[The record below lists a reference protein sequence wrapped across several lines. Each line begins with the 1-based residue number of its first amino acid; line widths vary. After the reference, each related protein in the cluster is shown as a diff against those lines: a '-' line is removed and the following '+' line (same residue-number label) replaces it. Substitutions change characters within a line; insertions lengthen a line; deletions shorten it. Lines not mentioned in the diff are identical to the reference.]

1 MTPAITILYV
11 DDEPL
16 NLMLFETMFR
26 KKYKVLKAESGI
38 TGLQILENT
47 REIKVIISD
56 MKMPGMT
63 GIEFIQKAH
72 ASRPEILYYILTGYD
87 ITPEIQIS
95 LKEGLITEYFQKPF
109 NMQLIDKS
117 ISSRISPTT

>member
-1 MTPAITILYV
+1 MTPTITILYV

-26 KKYKVLKAESGI
+26 KKYKVLKAESGF

-47 REIKVIISD
+47 KGINVIISD

-72 ASRPEILYYILTGYD
+72 ALHPEILYYILTGYD
-87 ITPEIQIS
+87 ITPEIQLS

-117 ISSRISPTT
+117 ISSRIFPTT